1 MCKQNEQ
8 VEQQRQDTPVH
19 AAPTTTTTERE
30 LTAFLPEE
38 IQAEQIATTTATT
51 TTAVAP
57 QSIQIV
63 QQLRQ
68 ARQRNA
74 PAVTQQ
80 PVVAAAPVQDP
91 YAGMSRVKR
100 HFAKRKEQKRVEN
113 NRKKAHQV
121 QMKFAKLW
129 DIEPEKIAPDM
140 PELFQR
146 GQAVQEQVMQQP
158 FDLQQASTMVLDLD
172 CMQEQDYVN
181 EGQTI
186 QIETMLRQE
195 HTLRQIA
202 HIREKRRDIWEALDC
217 GTQARC
223 MTLLDQYEIY
233 HQCVEKKLY
242 LHNLHLDENGKL
254 VQARIGGKAEDH
266 AAIEKSLKLLRARQW
281 LAESDAALYQNMPQR
296 QYTQAEKEAFAE
308 QERAAFRS
316 KNGEETRLEQMP
328 EAAFDALMAQ
338 SNSTPQVYR
347 TRVKN
352 WTAAFSQRQ
361 KDNNSGLLG
370 PKYRLGAITRDV
382 MIAIGAQEFCDLEQA
397 TEEQI
402 EQAFSEG
409 EQLLTALSQ
418 LCTLEKG
425 QAVPGVTLDQAVEHA
440 HAVFEIC
447 FDRFYRAFEAAR
459 ADLLTAFTPEGRLL
473 QVQQM
478 SRFYGWWQALKEVYA
493 QSPALQA
500 RIPQDQLRYVRS
512 VSRFIFGSKIAIREM
527 LEQQKEDATQLR
539 DRGFNSAEEMQQYDS
554 SSRYE
559 VEMEITAE
567 NLTEHNPLR
576 IPVERY
582 AARSGISLDEA
593 LHILRETRCDENAAG

>member
-1 MCKQNEQ
+1 
-8 VEQQRQDTPVH
+8 
-19 AAPTTTTTERE
+19 
-30 LTAFLPEE
+30 
-38 IQAEQIATTTATT
+38 
-51 TTAVAP
+51 
-57 QSIQIV
+57 
-63 QQLRQ
+63 
-68 ARQRNA
+68 
-74 PAVTQQ
+74 
-80 PVVAAAPVQDP
+80 
-91 YAGMSRVKR
+91 
-100 HFAKRKEQKRVEN
+100 
-113 NRKKAHQV
+113 
-121 QMKFAKLW
+121 
-129 DIEPEKIAPDM
+129 
-140 PELFQR
+140 
-146 GQAVQEQVMQQP
+146 MQQP

-202 HIREKRRDIWEALDC
+202 HIREKRRDIWEALDR

-242 LHNLHLDENGKL
+242 LHNLHLDQNGKL
-254 VQARIGGKAEDH
+254 AQAQIGRRPQDH
-266 AAIEKSLKLLRARQW
+266 AIVEKNLKLLRVRQW
-281 LAESDAALYQNMPQR
+281 LAESDAALYQNVPQR

-308 QERAAFRS
+308 QERAAFRR
-316 KNGEETRLEQMP
+316 KNGEEIRLDQMS
-328 EAAFDALMAQ
+328 EDAFGALMAQ

-347 TRVKN
+347 TRVKS
-352 WTAAFSQRQ
+352 WTDAFSQRQ
-361 KDNNSGLLG
+361 EDNNSELLG
-370 PKYRLGAITRDV
+370 PKYRLGAIRRDV

-418 LCTLEKG
+418 LCALEKG
-425 QAVPGVTLDQAVEHA
+425 QDVPGVTLDQAVENA
-440 HAVFEIC
+440 RTAFELC
-447 FDRFYRAFEAAR
+447 FDRFYRAFETAR

-512 VSRFIFGSKIAIREM
+512 VSQFIFGSKIAIQEM

-567 NLTEHNPLR
+567 NLTEQNPLR

-582 AARSGISLDEA
+582 AARNGISLDEA
-593 LHILRETRCDENAAG
+593 MHILRETRYDENAAG

>member
-30 LTAFLPEE
+30 LTSFLPEE
-38 IQAEQIATTTATT
+38 MQAEQLATT
-51 TTAVAP
+51 TTTTTAAAP

-74 PAVTQQ
+74 PVVIQQ

-113 NRKKAHQV
+113 NRKKAHQA

-146 GQAVQEQVMQQP
+146 GQALQEQVWQQP

-186 QIETMLRQE
+186 QIETILRQE
-195 HTLRQIA
+195 HMLRQIA
-202 HIREKRRDIWEALDC
+202 QIRETRRDIWEALDR

-242 LHNLHLDENGKL
+242 LHNLHLDQNGKL
-254 VQARIGGKAEDH
+254 AQAQIGRRPQDH
-266 AAIEKSLKLLRARQW
+266 AIVEKNLKLLRVRQW
-281 LAESDAALYQNMPQR
+281 LAESDAALYQNVPQQ

-308 QERAAFRS
+308 QERAAFRR
-316 KNGEETRLEQMP
+316 KNGEEIRLDQMP
-328 EAAFDALMAQ
+328 EDAFGALMAQ

-370 PKYRLGAITRDV
+370 PQYRLGAIRRDV

-397 TEEQI
+397 TEEQV

-425 QAVPGVTLDQAVEHA
+425 QPVPGVTLDQAIENA
-440 HAVFEIC
+440 HVVFKTC

-527 LEQQKEDATQLR
+527 LEQQKKGIAQLR

-559 VEMEITAE
+559 LEREITAE

-582 AARSGISLDEA
+582 AARNGISLDEA
-593 LHILRETRCDENAAG
+593 MHILRETRYDESAAG

>member
-8 VEQQRQDTPVH
+8 EKQQRQDTLVH
-19 AAPTTTTTERE
+19 AAPTTITTERE
-30 LTAFLPEE
+30 LTAFTPEE
-38 IQAEQIATTTATT
+38 MQAEQLATTTTTTTTTATR
-51 TTAVAP
+51 
-57 QSIQIV
+57 QSVQVV
-63 QQLRQ
+63 QQLQQ

-74 PAVTQQ
+74 PTITRQ

-113 NRKKAHQV
+113 NRKKARQV
-121 QMKFAKLW
+121 QAKFAKLW
-129 DIEPEKIAPDM
+129 DRKPEQIAPDM
-140 PELFQR
+140 LELFQR

-158 FDLQQASTMVLDLD
+158 FDLQQASRVVLDLD

-186 QIETMLRQE
+186 QIETILRQE

-202 HIREKRRDIWEALDC
+202 QIRETRRDIWEAMDRE
-217 GTQARC
+217 TQARC

-233 HQCVEKKLY
+233 RQCVDKKLY

-254 VQARIGGKAEDH
+254 VQARIGGRAEDH
-266 AAIEKSLKLLRARQW
+266 AIIEKNLKLLRVRQW
-281 LAESDAALYQNMPQR
+281 MAESDAALYQDLPQR
-296 QYTQAEKEAFAE
+296 QYTQAEKGAFAE

-316 KNGEETRLEQMP
+316 KNGEEIRLDQMS
-328 EAAFDALMAQ
+328 EDAFNALMAQ
-338 SNSTPQVYR
+338 SNSTPQIYR
-347 TRVKN
+347 TRVN
-352 WTAAFSQRQ
+352 HWTAAFSQRQ
-361 KDNNSGLLG
+361 KDNNSGLLSK
-370 PKYRLGAITRDV
+370 KYKLGAITRDV
-382 MIAIGAQEFCDLEQA
+382 MIAIGAQEFCDFEQA

-402 EQAFSEG
+402 ERTFSEG
-409 EQLLTALSQ
+409 EQLLTCLSQ
-418 LCTLEKG
+418 LCALEKG
-425 QAVPGVTLDQAVEHA
+425 QDVPGVTLDQAVENA
-440 HAVFEIC
+440 HAVFETC

-500 RIPQDQLRYVRS
+500 RIPQDQLCYVRS
-512 VSRFIFGSKIAIREM
+512 VSKFIYDGKIAIQQM
-527 LEQQKEDATQLR
+527 LEQQKEGTAQLR
-539 DRGFNSAEEMQQYDS
+539 DRGLNNAEEMHQYDS

-559 VEMEITAE
+559 MEMEITAE

-593 LHILRETRCDENAAG
+593 LHILREARYDESATG

>member
-38 IQAEQIATTTATT
+38 MQAEQLATT
-51 TTAVAP
+51 TTTTTTAAP
-57 QSIQIV
+57 QSIQVV

-146 GQAVQEQVMQQP
+146 GQAVQEQVVQQP
-158 FDLQQASTMVLDLD
+158 FDLLQASTMVLDLD

-202 HIREKRRDIWEALDC
+202 HIREKRRDIWETLDR

-242 LHNLHLDENGKL
+242 LHNLHLDQNGKL
-254 VQARIGGKAEDH
+254 AQAQIGRRPQDH
-266 AAIEKSLKLLRARQW
+266 AIVEKNLKLLRVRQW
-281 LAESDAALYQNMPQR
+281 LAESDAALYQNVPQQ

-308 QERAAFRS
+308 QERAAFRR
-316 KNGEETRLEQMP
+316 KNGKEIRLDQMS
-328 EAAFDALMAQ
+328 EDAFGALMAQ

-347 TRVKN
+347 TRVKS
-352 WTAAFSQRQ
+352 WTDAFSQRQ
-361 KDNNSGLLG
+361 EDNNSELLG
-370 PKYRLGAITRDV
+370 PKYRLGAIRRDV

-425 QAVPGVTLDQAVEHA
+425 QPVPGVTLDQAIENA
-440 HAVFEIC
+440 HAAFELC
-447 FDRFYRAFEAAR
+447 FDRFYRAFETAR

-512 VSRFIFGSKIAIREM
+512 VSQFIFGSKIAIQEM

-567 NLTEHNPLR
+567 NLTEQNPLR

-582 AARSGISLDEA
+582 AARNGISLDEA
-593 LHILRETRCDENAAG
+593 MHILRETRYDENAAG